1 MKKTVKHVWANNQND
16 SNTKNWW
23 AKTICDAEENLAIR
37 SCCIVAIGLYV
48 VYQNIYYGFKAVK
61 NIRGT
66 ENV

>member
-1 MKKTVKHVWANNQND
+1 L
-16 SNTKNWW
+16 

-37 SCCIVAIGLYV
+37 SCCIVAIGLCV
-48 VYQNIYYGFKAVK
+48 VYQNIYYGIKAVK